1 MPNDPNLEFHRR
13 RARELLKAA
22 QAGDPAARAR
32 FARHHPD
39 FVAAPSAT
47 EREGPDGHALNQAQ
61 LVIAREAGFSS
72 WPRLKAYVS
81 ALERSRDQAP
91 PERLQQ
97 IIRER
102 DLDALA
108 GFLDQYPDAVQWQIE
123 PLGFTPSH
131 VAVSVNWDAG
141 VGCLL
146 DAGADIDAANNQL
159 GMSPLR
165 AAVHYGCTA
174 LALGLLAGG
183 ADPRVTDSEQR
194 TVMQAAAYAG
204 DVTVLRALIDAGV
217 APDIFAAVALGDA
230 ERVRRLCADDRRIL
244 EQRMCA
250 HQNVTI
256 TPLHLAT
263 RLDDA
268 AMVALLIDLGAD
280 PSPTD
285 EQGRTPIDLALH
297 AGNRTAYRQ
306 LQARGAAANAELLA
320 MVGDPE
326 RAERMANLHSALVD
340 GDLAAV
346 ERALDADPSLVNQRL
361 PDVWGTGG
369 TFGAAPLH
377 WAAMFGR
384 IDVARLLLGRG
395 ASLSLRDLT
404 YDSTPL
410 GWATEHRRREMVAFL
425 EAYDGR

>member
-13 RARELLKAA
+13 RARELLRAA

-32 FARHHPD
+32 FAHHHPA
-39 FVAAPSAT
+39 FVASPSAT
-47 EREGPDGHALNQAQ
+47 ERARPDGYALNQAQ

-72 WPRLKAYVS
+72 WPRLKAYIS

-97 IIRER
+97 LIRER

-108 GFLDQYPDAVQWQIE
+108 GLLDQHPDAVQWRIE
-123 PLGFTPSH
+123 PLDFTPLH
-131 VAVSVNWDAG
+131 VAVSMKWDAG
-141 VGCLL
+141 VDCLL
-146 DAGADIDAANNQL
+146 DTGADIDAANNQL

-165 AAVHYGCTA
+165 TAVHYGCTA
-174 LALGLLAGG
+174 LAVRLLERG
-183 ADPRVTDSEQR
+183 ADPRVTDSERR

-204 DVTVLRALIDAGV
+204 DATVLRALIDAGV
-217 APDIFAAVALGDA
+217 APDIFAAVALGDP
-230 ERVRRLCADDRRIL
+230 EHVRRLCANDRRIL
-244 EQRMCA
+244 EHRMCA
-250 HQNVTI
+250 YQNVTI
-256 TPLHLAT
+256 TPLHLAA

-268 AMVALLIDLGAD
+268 AMVALLLDLGAD

-297 AGNRTAYRQ
+297 AGKRNAYSQ
-306 LQARGAAANAELLA
+306 LEARGAAANADLLA

-326 RAERMANLHSALVD
+326 RAERMAKLHSALVD
-340 GDLAAV
+340 GDVATV

-377 WAAMFGR
+377 WAAMFGH
-384 IDVARLLLGRG
+384 IEIARLLRDRG

-410 GWATEHRRREMVAFL
+410 GWANEYRRREMAAFL